1 MLQKVWNKN
10 QHNYHM
16 TRIWY
21 ICFEYTG
28 TSPTEDTSRA
38 KCLSGVMVV
47 VCDDFADQCVSDKFN
62 ISFQNVPPVTV
73 KDNIYFL
80 FL

>member
-1 MLQKVWNKN
+1 MMENEALILGDFTYRV
-10 QHNYHM
+10 
-16 TRIWY
+16 
-21 ICFEYTG
+21 
-28 TSPTEDTSRA
+28 DTSRA

-62 ISFQNVPPVTV
+62 ISFHNVPPVTV